1 VRIGAQAQ
9 AGVVH
14 AWVEDEGAGPSAVD
28 DAQLFARFRRGG
40 SEPEP
45 AGLGLGLWLVKSI
58 IDRHGGRVVFE
69 RTATGRTRFSL
80 TLPAERE
87 AA

>member
-1 VRIGAQAQ
+1 MSHGRERDAAGAADQPRPLL
-9 AGVVH
+9 H
-14 AWVEDEGAGPSAVD
+14 AR
-28 DAQLFARFRRGG
+28 Q
-40 SEPEP
+40 PEP

-58 IDRHGGRVVFE
+58 IDRHGGRVAFE

-80 TLPAERE
+80 TLPTEE

>member
-1 VRIGAQAQ
+1 
-9 AGVVH
+9 
-14 AWVEDEGAGPSAVD
+14 
-28 DAQLFARFRRGG
+28 
-40 SEPEP
+40 
-45 AGLGLGLWLVKSI
+45 LWLVKSI